1 MTEIDYYEL
10 LEVSKSSDKSTIK
23 KAYRQMAMKYHP
35 DKNPGDNEAEEKFK
49 AINEA
54 YQVLSD
60 EEKRAIYDKYGKA
73 GLEGRAQRGG
83 GFSGG
88 FDDLSSVF
96 EEMFGF
102 GSNSRGR
109 RQKKSYNFIL
119 MPESSGNLE
128 IGPASVKAEN
138 TSLISDPIPVYVFD
152 NNNKSGH
159 KQSQKRIFTY
169 GNEMVTDTTGKSAV
183 RKRVLKKF

>member
-1 MTEIDYYEL
+1 MKANIIILFLFIPLSVLISQKPSFSVTLDKDTIFMDEVIRIEFL
-10 LEVSKSSDKSTIK
+10 LDNLSGNFVQPDFKQFRVVSGPNTSSSFS
-23 KAYRQMAMKYHP
+23 M
-35 DKNPGDNEAEEKFK
+35 
-49 AINEA
+49 INGA
-54 YQVLSD
+54 VS
-60 EEKRAIYDKYGKA
+60 
-73 GLEGRAQRGG
+73 
-83 GFSGG
+83 
-88 FDDLSSVF
+88 
-96 EEMFGF
+96 
-102 GSNSRGR
+102 
-109 RQKKSYNFIL
+109 QKKSYSFIL